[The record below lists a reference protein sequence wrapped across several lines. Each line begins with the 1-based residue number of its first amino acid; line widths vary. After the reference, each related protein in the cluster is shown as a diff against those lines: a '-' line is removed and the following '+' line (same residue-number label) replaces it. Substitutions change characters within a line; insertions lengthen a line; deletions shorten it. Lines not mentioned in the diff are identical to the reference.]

1 MQYGFKLV
9 PLEDM
14 KRFIS
19 STFDYLVLKASSI
32 DRNTIYN
39 YLSKITL
46 DYIQNKGLNFIEISG
61 KNDLNL
67 WI

>member
-9 PLEDM
+9 PLADM

-19 STFDYLVLKASSI
+19 STFDYLVFKASSI
-32 DRNTIYN
+32 DRNIIYN

-46 DYIQNKGLNFIEISG
+46 DYIQNKGLNFIELNA